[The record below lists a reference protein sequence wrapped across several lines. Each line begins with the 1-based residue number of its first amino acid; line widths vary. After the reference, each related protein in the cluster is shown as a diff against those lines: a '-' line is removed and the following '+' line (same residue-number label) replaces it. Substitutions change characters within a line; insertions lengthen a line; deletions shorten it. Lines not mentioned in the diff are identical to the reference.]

1 METKISVEQ
10 YFIYELVATF
20 RAALAWVAGK
30 NRNLN
35 LWNKQLEKLKTAF
48 DYFMLEMEVNEF
60 KDLRLPSERK
70 TKPNKKGNQNKDS
83 KTHSGKSKIAK
94 EGGKQL
100 QLFFVKIAK
109 RLLLILVEGVEG
121 LVMWHTKL
129 FFGRVEVFENRTKGR
144 R

>member
-70 TKPNKKGNQNKDS
+70 TKPIKNS
-83 KTHSGKSKIAK
+83 
-94 EGGKQL
+94 
-100 QLFFVKIAK
+100 
-109 RLLLILVEGVEG
+109 
-121 LVMWHTKL
+121 
-129 FFGRVEVFENRTKGR
+129 KGR